1 MCLDLLETL
10 TKCPLPLVLRRREDI
25 DRAVVLRAAGLLVG
39 MLALQPDNGG
49 FHEEMR
55 ILALTTKGRRV
66 LHDNPDLPVEARH

>member
-1 MCLDLLETL
+1 MCIDLLESLANT
-10 TKCPLPLVLRRREDI
+10 PLPTVLRRQEDI
-25 DRAVVLRAAGLLVG
+25 ERAVILRAAGMLVG

-66 LHDNPDLPVEARH
+66 LYDDPDLPVEARV